1 MPKRN
6 KRHTQ
11 TLCRSA
17 RASRRHEKRRA
28 AVRKNDRKQRG
39 GEVPALYGKEG
50 EHMEAGLKQQF
61 SIRPLRYP
69 LV

>member
-17 RASRRHEKRRA
+17 RAPRRHEKRRA
-28 AVRKNDRKQRG
+28 AVRKKTTASDGAGECPPCTERK
-39 GEVPALYGKEG
+39 VNTW
-50 EHMEAGLKQQF
+50 
-61 SIRPLRYP
+61 RPD
-69 LV
+69 